1 MRINKS
7 NYEDYKTRVN
17 KEELTSMLARNIEN
31 GNVSYFEIFN
41 DNNEYVKSFEVYD
54 KDNNWLA
61 IDVHNKESIIDN
73 KELMILI
80 LSELK
85 KYYSCLVLR
94 IDEEFDKRIKKAKSY
109 GFVVKSVKQQ
119 GIYHYI
125 ELKIEL

>member
-1 MRINKS
+1 MEASIGSIKEALANAKS
-7 NYEDYKTRVN
+7 MD
-17 KEELTSMLARNIEN
+17 ELVHFIA
-31 GNVSYFEIFN
+31 
-41 DNNEYVKSFEVYD
+41 EYVKTHTEEQIKEDYRQKENRD
-54 KDNNWLA
+54 KLYS
-61 IDVHNKESIIDN
+61 IESIIDN